1 MLPSDQE
8 QKGAS
13 TANGRQRSCADYQH
27 RPRERSGNDCSGG
40 VTEAPVPNRCPQKPH
55 HAIMHRKAHLSA
67 RDVLSSTLSRL
78 LASRVSAMMKAC
90 LASGR
95 GP

>member
-1 MLPSDQE
+1 MLPSVQE

-27 RPRERSGNDCSGG
+27 RPRERSGNDCSG
-40 VTEAPVPNRCPQKPH
+40 VTEAH

-90 LASGR
+90 M
-95 GP
+95 